1 MLWDMNPGG
10 DEQGNGARGRKP
22 LPDGAARSVTYKVR
36 VRPGPAAR
44 FEAIAKAQRM
54 TISDA
59 LREAMAEWVG
69 KHGIGR

>member
-1 MLWDMNPGG
+1 MWDMNPGG
-10 DEQGNGARGRKP
+10 DQTSSSARGRKP
-22 LPDGAARSVTYKVR
+22 LPDGQSRSITYKVR

-44 FEAIAKAQRM
+44 FEAIAKANRM
-54 TISDA
+54 TVSDA